1 MTTRAR
7 RAEKSATW
15 VLVLACV
22 LLGQSPLWQGGLAQA
37 ATDEERAAARS
48 LAQQGSDAFSA
59 KRYADA
65 VDMFERAESL
75 IHSPVHLLYIARAS
89 VELGRLVKAQEAY
102 IKISREQLAADA
114 PPAFHKAVDQANAEL
129 EALRPRIASAK
140 VKISGAEQATPQLLV
155 DGQPVPAVL
164 VGVPIPL
171 DPGTH
176 HFEARADGMTAAAA
190 DLTVAEGHQGELEL
204 VLVPAPNAPAQPA
217 SGANPPP
224 APAHDAARDSGNAD
238 VLRYSAYGAF
248 GLGAVGLGLGTV
260 FALDASSKSKDA
272 DDRFDAC
279 SAMGGCSTA
288 EQSEIKGIDD
298 DAASSRALGITGF
311 VVGGVGVAA
320 GITLLVLASGED
332 DETASTAPRVT
343 PWVGWGSAGLSGSF

>member
-1 MTTRAR
+1 MGRAPV
-7 RAEKSATW
+7 AE
-15 VLVLACV
+15 
-22 LLGQSPLWQGGLAQA
+22 A
-37 ATDEERAAARS
+37 APDEERAAARS
-48 LAQQGSDAFSA
+48 LAQQGSEAFSA
-59 KRYADA
+59 KRFADA

-114 PPAFHKAVDQANAEL
+114 PAAFEKAVDQANAEL

-176 HFEARADGMTAAAA
+176 HFEARADGMTSAAA

-204 VLVPAPNAPAQPA
+204 VLVPAPSSAAASQPSSAVPAP
-217 SGANPPP
+217 
-224 APAHDAARDSGNAD
+224 PAHDAAGDGGNGD
-238 VLRYSAYGAF
+238 ILRYSAYGAF
-248 GLGAVGLGLGTV
+248 GLGAVGIGLGTV
-260 FALDASSKSKDA
+260 FALDASKKSKDA
-272 DDRFDAC
+272 DDRFAAC
-279 SAMGGCSTA
+279 KADGSCEAVDTEISA
-288 EQSEIKGIDD
+288 IDD
-298 DAASSRALGITGF
+298 DAATSRGIAITGF
-311 VVGGVGVAA
+311 VVGGVGIAA
-320 GITLLVLASGED
+320 GITLLVLAAGED
-332 DETASTAPRVT
+332 DDVASVSPQVR
-343 PWVGWGSAGLSGSF
+343 PWIGWGSAGLSGTF